1 TANILMGIT
10 SQETALSVISVIP
23 DVQSEMEKIKKEE
36 SSTAIFDKDKQPS
49 EKGTDA
55 AVSQTNEE

>member
-1 TANILMGIT
+1 MGIT

-23 DVQSEMEKIKKEE
+23 DVQTEMKKIKKED

-49 EKGTDA
+49 ENETDA
-55 AVSQTNEE
+55 AVSETNEE